1 MLLSNDYWEIRN
13 TKEKGRGL
21 FAKKDIAKG
30 TVIGDYIGKIIHPR
44 DAVVDEE
51 NFYLIYYHDSAAILP
66 DLEKPGIHLL
76 NHACVPNAW
85 LYTYK
90 GRTLAYAL
98 RKISKE
104 EEITIPYL
112 LSPKDDSCN
121 PCPHI
126 CKCKDFR
133 CTKTMHLSKDRYN
146 KWRTFNEKWAKKT
159 KRKRVSYGK
168 ELSVLATYP
177 KTISMNYINGVN
189 TLFEFML

>member
-90 GRTLAYAL
+90 GHTLAFAL